1 MRFHNTCRSF
11 PVAVNF
17 HHFILLQCC
26 NSIPQPQP
34 SDSTN
39 CLIFEASYLPS
50 PCRFT
55 RGPRL
60 PWKMLSPGGL
70 QNFATQSVYRT
81 LTCFHGKFHETIMV
95 RLFTRV
101 LYCLSSSFLC
111 FCAYSLYL
119 SASTLQNYDDGTS
132 RNSIDEAA
140 AVQRQSER
148 RSLKELEEHHRQIA
162 YGRPRYIGLL
172 TVLILW
178 GLPSMFTTR
187 TAYAAGDL
195 GRSTDRSNCNIDL
208 EYFWEY

>member
-1 MRFHNTCRSF
+1 
-11 PVAVNF
+11 
-17 HHFILLQCC
+17 
-26 NSIPQPQP
+26 
-34 SDSTN
+34 
-39 CLIFEASYLPS
+39 
-50 PCRFT
+50 
-55 RGPRL
+55 
-60 PWKMLSPGGL
+60 MLSPGGL
-70 QNFATQSVYRT
+70 QNFATPSTARARR
-81 LTCFHGKFHETIMV
+81 KFHETIMV

-187 TAYAAGDL
+187 TAYAAGVL
-195 GRSTDRSNCNIDL
+195 GRSTDQSNCNIDL